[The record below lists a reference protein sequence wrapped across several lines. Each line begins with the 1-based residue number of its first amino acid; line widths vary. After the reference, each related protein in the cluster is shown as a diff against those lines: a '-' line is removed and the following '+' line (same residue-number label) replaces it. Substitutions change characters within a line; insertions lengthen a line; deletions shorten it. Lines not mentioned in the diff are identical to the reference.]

1 MENLVL
7 WIKSIT
13 VAIAAFIANEYG
25 ILVPVMFLLLAVMIV
40 DFLTGMAASSKEGK
54 DDPNK
59 GLSSSVGRQG
69 ILKKV
74 SYLAVIGVS
83 MAVDWMLYEIGAE
96 LGLTIPGIAGASTF
110 FGLLVAIWF
119 VINECISILENVA
132 RISGEKNLPGF
143 LVKILALLKT
153 NVEKTGDSVGDKKE
167 EEKE

>member
-1 MENLVL
+1 MEDTIL
-7 WIKSIT
+7 WIKGIFVT
-13 VAIAAFIANEYG
+13 LTAFIANEYG
-25 ILVPVMFLLLAVMIV
+25 ILVPVMFLLLAVMIA
-40 DFLTGMAASSKEGK
+40 DFLTGMAASAQEGK

-59 GLSSSVGRQG
+59 GLSSKVGRQG

-74 SYLAVIGVS
+74 SYLAVIGVA

-96 LGLTIPGIAGASTF
+96 LGLTIPELTGASTF

-143 LVKILALLKT
+143 LVKILAILKT
-153 NVEKTGDSVGDKKE
+153 NVEKTGDGVGDKKE
-167 EEKE
+167 EEK